1 MTGFFE
7 RKKRAKNAQLTVRLD
22 EQLKKRAE
30 LRLEAMDM
38 TATEAVEQLYRFI
51 ADHGRMPVTER
62 IVTFDIQSQR
72 GRAIALNPADAVT
85 ENTRRFLQ
93 SLGAVEVVCCD
104 PAAFEQAVLEYFSLY
119 VADQAAC
126 LLAGVLNVTFMVNAA
141 SRVKDDW
148 HDRLLSLLQRDF
160 DFSEE
165 QSVTF
170 INSIVDSEH
179 VDPAIVSRNNTA
191 WRSGKS
197 TGSGAGAEQA
207 LLDNTNVRVFYP
219 SGEAPVSGEIGAAVL
234 QRFLTFLAERGVSC
248 SDPQRLTESAGRA
261 WGVRENMIG
270 NMPPGIQ
277 QAINDGVIFEASADT
292 PDFSP
297 ELAAAFGFTQAQ
309 AEAVLKPALT
319 ARDLPGFL
327 QRFLAFLAD
336 RGISCSNP
344 RRFTEKVT
352 EYASHEGPHRLIAML
367 MSRIRD
373 EGVSFVFHNESPDEL
388 PRLAASLPGELAD
401 TFGFTGWQATTILRQ
416 IQPARPG
423 QD

>member
-1 MTGFFE
+1 
-7 RKKRAKNAQLTVRLD
+7 
-22 EQLKKRAE
+22 
-30 LRLEAMDM
+30 
-38 TATEAVEQLYRFI
+38 
-51 ADHGRMPVTER
+51 
-62 IVTFDIQSQR
+62 
-72 GRAIALNPADAVT
+72 
-85 ENTRRFLQ
+85 
-93 SLGAVEVVCCD
+93 
-104 PAAFEQAVLEYFSLY
+104 
-119 VADQAAC
+119 
-126 LLAGVLNVTFMVNAA
+126 
-141 SRVKDDW
+141 
-148 HDRLLSLLQRDF
+148 
-160 DFSEE
+160 
-165 QSVTF
+165 
-170 INSIVDSEH
+170 
-179 VDPAIVSRNNTA
+179 
-191 WRSGKS
+191 
-197 TGSGAGAEQA
+197 
-207 LLDNTNVRVFYP
+207 
-219 SGEAPVSGEIGAAVL
+219 AAVL

-248 SDPQRLTESAGRA
+248 SDPQRLNESAGRA

-270 NMPPGIQ
+270 NMPPDMQ
-277 QAINDGVIFEASADT
+277 QAIKDGVIFEASADT

>member
-30 LRLEAMDM
+30 LRLEAMGM

-197 TGSGAGAEQA
+197 TGSGA
-207 LLDNTNVRVFYP
+207 
-219 SGEAPVSGEIGAAVL
+219 AVL

-270 NMPPGIQ
+270 NMPPDMQ

-297 ELAAAFGFTQAQ
+297 ELAAAFGFTQAR
-309 AEAVLKPALT
+309 AEAVLKPAP
-319 ARDLPGFL
+319 AAGDLPGFL

-352 EYASHEGPHRLIAML
+352 EHASHEGLHRLIAML

-373 EGVSFVFHNESPDEL
+373 EGVCFVFHNESPDEL

>member
-1 MTGFFE
+1 MTGLFE
-7 RKKRAKNAQLTVRLD
+7 RKKRAKSAQLTVRLD

-30 LRLEAMDM
+30 LRLEAMGM

-51 ADHGRMPVTER
+51 AEHGRMPLQIR
-62 IVTFDIQSQR
+62 IVTED
-72 GRAIALNPADAVT
+72 ALPVSPDKRQHAV
-85 ENTRRFLQ
+85 
-93 SLGAVEVVCCD
+93 
-104 PAAFEQAVLEYFSLY
+104 
-119 VADQAAC
+119 
-126 LLAGVLNVTFMVNAA
+126 
-141 SRVKDDW
+141 
-148 HDRLLSLLQRDF
+148 
-160 DFSEE
+160 
-165 QSVTF
+165 
-170 INSIVDSEH
+170 
-179 VDPAIVSRNNTA
+179 
-191 WRSGKS
+191 
-197 TGSGAGAEQA
+197 SGAAAEQA
-207 LLDNTNVRVFYP
+207 LLDNTNFRVFYA
-219 SGEAPVSGEIGAAVL
+219 SGETPASGEIRAEVV

-248 SDPQRLTESAGRA
+248 SDPQRLTECAGHV
-261 WGVRENMIG
+261 WGGCEEMIG
-270 NMPPGIQ
+270 NMPPVMQ

-309 AEAVLKPALT
+309 AEAMLKPALA

-336 RGISCSNP
+336 RGINCSNP

-352 EYASHEGPHRLIAML
+352 EHASHEGLHRLIAML